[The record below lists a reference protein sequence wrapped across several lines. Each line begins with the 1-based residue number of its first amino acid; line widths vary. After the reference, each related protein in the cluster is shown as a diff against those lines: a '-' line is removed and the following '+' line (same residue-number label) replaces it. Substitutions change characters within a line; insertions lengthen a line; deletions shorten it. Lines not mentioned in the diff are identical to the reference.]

1 MMDGCCPQT
10 VRNRLA
16 DGELR
21 GEQVARGRG
30 NTMWRVEIRSVQEYL
45 ERCGS
50 PARRRETTSIAPPD
64 QEIDRRLR
72 RLEQSVSSEES
83 PPGDQ
88 LDRVN
93 LQFANLRLLEIQEKY
108 EHAMRLLS
116 DADNLR
122 RRAQDTLASISAE
135 YRSIIEQ
142 FLLPGHPPGE

>member
-30 NTMWRVEIRSVQEYL
+30 NTAWRVEVRSVQEYL
-45 ERCGS
+45 DRHGS

-72 RLEQSVSSEES
+72 RLERSASAAESSADDQS
-83 PPGDQ
+83 
-88 LDRVN
+88 DRVN
-93 LQFANLRLLEIQEKY
+93 LQFANFRLLEIQEKY
-108 EHAMRLLS
+108 EDAMRLLS
-116 DADNLR
+116 QADDLR

-142 FLLPGHPPGE
+142 FLLPGRPPGE